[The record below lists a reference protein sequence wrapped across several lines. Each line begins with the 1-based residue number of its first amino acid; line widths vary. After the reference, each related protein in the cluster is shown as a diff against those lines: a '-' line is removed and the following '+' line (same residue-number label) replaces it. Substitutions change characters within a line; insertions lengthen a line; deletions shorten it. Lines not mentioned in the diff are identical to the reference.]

1 MTTQQARV
9 WPTSPT
15 PLGAAQVGNGRN
27 FALLSTHPK
36 SMELC
41 LFDQAGERETERL
54 RRPIIARSGESGD
67 RAALVPCARHLGEP
81 RVPVLLCRLGNGA
94 PA

>member
-1 MTTQQARV
+1 MTQQQARV
-9 WPTSPT
+9 WPGSPT
-15 PLGAAQVGNGRN
+15 PLGAAQDGNGPN
-27 FALLSTHPK
+27 FAPLSTHPK
-36 SMELC
+36 SMEFRP
-41 LFDQAGERETERL
+41 FDQAGECETERL

-67 RAALVPCARHLGEP
+67 RAALAPCARHLGEP